1 MASESLT
8 DTQTHSVH
16 EREHFV
22 YQKALSSMP
31 VDTNDRADIFFSSSS
46 FLPQRTRGRR
56 DRATHRIKA
65 RLGEVE
71 DSVMSLPFHVEV
83 AFSA

>member
-1 MASESLT
+1 MASESLM

-22 YQKALSSMP
+22 YQKALSSVP
-31 VDTNDRADIFFSSSS
+31 VDTNDRADIFFSSS

-56 DRATHRIKA
+56 DRATRRIKA

>member
-1 MASESLT
+1 MRENILFIKSHCQACLLILMIELT
-8 DTQTHSVH
+8 
-16 EREHFV
+16 
-22 YQKALSSMP
+22 
-31 VDTNDRADIFFSSSS
+31 FFSPSS

-56 DRATHRIKA
+56 DRATRRIKA